1 MEQHDLTQLVSVVLS
16 AVLPATRSNKWRPN
30 RLRPEQDL
38 NRTAQRSGRPAAPGA
53 QGEQRRRDIRVAAPG
68 HRSDAGSDTSDRR
81 DRHIIGAARDI
92 GTALGHRSG
101 AGTLRNSKHRPG
113 HRTHGETRGKETVGS
128 VGKDPRGNAGN
139 GTAQGRGKRSRGK
152 RGTLK

>member
-81 DRHIIGAARDI
+81 DRHIIG
-92 GTALGHRSG
+92 TALGHRSG
-101 AGTLRNSKHRPG
+101 AGTSKHRPG

>member
-101 AGTLRNSKHRPG
+101 AGTSKHRPG